1 MSMHNAPHPGEIVK
15 TLCMEPL
22 GLTVGQVADGLG
34 VTRKALSELINGHSG
49 ISPMMAFRLSKA
61 FDTSPELWMNLQ
73 MQYELSQVQ
82 DEAQHLNVR
91 RLVKAE
97 QA

>member
-1 MSMHNAPHPGEIVK
+1 MQNAPHPGEIVK

-22 GLTVGQVADGLG
+22 GLTVGRTADALG
-34 VTRKALSELINGHSG
+34 ITRKALSELINRRSG

-73 MQYELSQVQ
+73 TQYALAQAQ
-82 DEAQHLNVR
+82 DAAQHLKVK
-91 RLVKAE
+91 RLVKDE
-97 QA
+97 QV